1 MAVYCTKHT
10 EYYKHAVWAQCRYS
24 VLNLAI
30 HTEPPCFTGLMTCT
44 LFVSDY
50 MATTCA
56 TYPASSAPEQ
66 GQQFTE
72 RMYCWFRAITSCTI
86 HAVRNLCV
94 AATSKNK
101 VPGVSSIR

>member
-1 MAVYCTKHT
+1 MLCGEIMAVYCTKHT
-10 EYYKHAVWAQCRYS
+10 EYYKHAVWSQGRYS

-30 HTEPPCFTGLMTCT
+30 DTEPPCFTGLMTCKM
-44 LFVSDY
+44 FVSDY

-72 RMYCWFRAITSCTI
+72 
-86 HAVRNLCV
+86 
-94 AATSKNK
+94 
-101 VPGVSSIR
+101 